1 MRSFLY
7 LCDMVKKFSTA
18 PPERIAI
25 KVNKAAE
32 RMIRKQHPWVFES
45 AIVKQ
50 SKEGKAGDLAII
62 YDQKNNKL
70 LAIGLYDPDSL
81 IRIKILQFKQSAEIN
96 QAWFQAKIQTAYDRR
111 KSLLTTKTNSY
122 RLIYGENDGLPAL
135 IADVYDK
142 VLVIKLYARIWLPYL
157 EELLPLLLTIS
168 TCETAVL
175 RLSRNVQKQ
184 LSELED
190 GQVLHGNLA
199 KEDIIFLEH
208 GLRFSANV
216 AKGHKTGYFLD
227 HRHNRRQIGTLSKD
241 KSVLD
246 IFAYAGGFSVHALA
260 GGSKRVVSL
269 DISKQ
274 ALAMARQN
282 VTLNN
287 LAAKHETMAID
298 AFEGMQ
304 QLAKKREKFD
314 IIIVDPPAFAKREK
328 EVEKA
333 LYSYV
338 RLVKLAIPLVQ
349 KNGILLMCS
358 CSSRVKSEAFFEL
371 VVGALQKSKRPF
383 RELERTFHD
392 VDHPIGFPEGAYLKS
407 IYVRLL

>member
-1 MRSFLY
+1 MIE
-7 LCDMVKKFSTA
+7 KFSTP

-25 KVNKAAE
+25 KVNKIAE
-32 RMIRKQHPWVFES
+32 RMIRKQHPWIFES
-45 AIVKQ
+45 AITKQ
-50 SKEGKAGDLAII
+50 SKEGKTGDLAII

-70 LAIGLYDPDSL
+70 LAVGLYDPDSP
-81 IRIKILQFKQSAEIN
+81 IRIKVLQFKQKADIN
-96 QAWFQAKIQTAYDRR
+96 TAWFQTKIQAAYDRR
-111 KSLLTTKTNSY
+111 KSLLATQTNSY

-157 EELLPLLLTIS
+157 QEILPLFLAIS
-168 TCETAVL
+168 NCETVVL
-175 RLSRNVQKQ
+175 RLSRNIQK
-184 LSELED
+184 LLPELED
-190 GQVLHGNLA
+190 GQVIHGSLA

-216 AKGHKTGYFLD
+216 VKGHKTGYFLD
-227 HRHNRRQIGTLSKD
+227 HRHNRKKIGELSKD

-260 GGSKRVVSL
+260 GGAKRVVSL
-269 DISKQ
+269 DISAQ
-274 ALAMARQN
+274 ALAMAKQN
-282 VTLNN
+282 VALND
-287 LAAKHETMAID
+287 LTARHETMAID

-304 QLAKKREKFD
+304 QLARKKEKFD
-314 IIIVDPPAFAKREK
+314 IVIVDPPAFAKREK

-333 LYSYV
+333 LYSYA
-338 RLVKLAIPLVQ
+338 RLLKLAIPLVQ

-358 CSSRVKSEAFFEL
+358 CSSRVKSDTFFEL
-371 VVGALQKSKRPF
+371 MSNGLQKSNRSF
-383 RELERTFHD
+383 RELNRIFHD

-407 IYVRLL
+407 IYFRVL